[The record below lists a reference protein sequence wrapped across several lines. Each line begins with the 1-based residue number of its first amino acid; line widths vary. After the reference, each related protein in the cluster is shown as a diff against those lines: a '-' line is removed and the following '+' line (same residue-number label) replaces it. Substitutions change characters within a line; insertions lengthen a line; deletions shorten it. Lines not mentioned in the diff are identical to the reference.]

1 LRVVAVC
8 GGGTRFGGSAEIPL
22 MADYLVGDS
31 RSGMCFSEAMIGL
44 VPGWAGVG
52 RALTKAGPVNAALMA
67 MTSREVKAKD
77 LKEIGIYNEVVEI
90 PFSFPRQQRTE
101 DPAADRAAYAR
112 ALDAHNEDAGKLL
125 LPAGLRVAACP
136 EAEIPGKDARTRQ
149 TLASQQEIAGEVARR
164 KNPETY
170 ARLWGKPL
178 KEAAEALAEL
188 GRPLAPQSVE
198 EIERLLAGCD
208 PSRFDEDAF
217 VRAEMEADARVYR
230 DPRLRAGLI
239 ATLEQRVADFR

>member
-1 LRVVAVC
+1 MRVVAVC

-44 VPGWAGVG
+44 VPGWSGVG

-67 MTSREVKAKD
+67 MTSREVKAKE
-77 LKEIGIYNEVVEI
+77 LEEIGIYNLVVEV
-90 PFSFPRQQRTE
+90 PFGFPRQQRTE

-125 LPAGLRVAACP
+125 LPAGLRLAACP
-136 EAEIPGKDARTRQ
+136 EAEIPRKDPRSKR
-149 TLASQQEIAGEVARR
+149 TLASREEIAGEVSRR
-164 KNPETY
+164 KNPGTY
-170 ARLWGKPL
+170 AGLWGRPL
-178 KEAAEALAEL
+178 KEAAQALAGL